1 MIDAFSQLSTHAS
14 PYRLGTTQGPAAPQ
28 RKAIPHMENTNR
40 GVSRRTFFGVGAA
53 ATGVALTG
61 AAGSAFAAPSG
72 DGFGPTDSPTD
83 AVTAVP
89 IVAGA
94 QVMVKGYFDFAPL
107 TAALSA
113 GVGGVFNGANNLL
126 GTMISLP
133 AGSRIVRID
142 TLGNAIASSSQS
154 FSIIKRNPL
163 TSNVSTTVATF
174 VTPTALG
181 DLQASYTTEIAIAA
195 GDLLAIEVDGTTN
208 LTNRIATVTIQYFP
222 PAPAATPGAAPAFN
236 PIVPARV
243 YDSRTGTPAP
253 GALAPNGNRV
263 ISVATSLAGAA
274 VVPTGA
280 TAVTYN
286 VTATGTTGPNF
297 LSVVPGDVTAVPG
310 TSSLNWGGGY
320 DIANSGTVK
329 LDSSRQVKVFMGDQ
343 SGSTNFIIDITG
355 YYL

>member
-1 MIDAFSQLSTHAS
+1 
-14 PYRLGTTQGPAAPQ
+14 
-28 RKAIPHMENTNR
+28 MENTNR

-61 AAGSAFAAPSG
+61 AAGSAFAGAPRG
-72 DGFGPTDSPTD
+72 EGFGTQDSLGN

-89 IVAGA
+89 LVAGA
-94 QVMVKGYFDFAPL
+94 QVIVKGLFDFTSL
-107 TAALSA
+107 GAALEA
-113 GVGGVFNGANNLL
+113 GVGGVLSGNTSLL

-142 TLGNAIASSSQS
+142 TLGNAIIASSQT
-154 FSIIKRNPL
+154 FTVVKRTPL
-163 TSNVSTTVATF
+163 TSTASTQVAKF
-174 VTPTALG
+174 FTPTALG
-181 DLQASYTTEIAIAA
+181 DIQASFTTEIPVAA
-195 GDLLAIEVDGTTN
+195 GDLMALEVDGTGPS
-208 LTNRIATVTIQYFP
+208 TNRILSVAIQYIP
-222 PAPAATPGAAPAFN
+222 PAVVIPPTPGVAPAYN
-236 PIVPARV
+236 PITPARV
-243 YDSRTGTPAP
+243 YDSRTGSPAP

-343 SGSTNFIIDITG
+343 AGSTNFIIDITG

>member
-1 MIDAFSQLSTHAS
+1 
-14 PYRLGTTQGPAAPQ
+14 
-28 RKAIPHMENTNR
+28 MENTNR

-61 AAGSAFAAPSG
+61 AAGSAFAAGGGSDG
-72 DGFGPTDSPTD
+72 TGFGPIDGAGN

-89 IVAGA
+89 VTAGA
-94 QVMVKGYFDFAPL
+94 QVLVKGIYDFV
-107 TAALSA
+107 ALSGLLQFGA
-113 GVGGVFNGANNLL
+113 GGVFSSTAGIM
-126 GTMISLP
+126 GTMVSLP

-142 TLGNAIASSSQS
+142 TLGVTTINGNQTWSLV
-154 FSIIKRNPL
+154 KRNPL
-163 TSNVSTTVATF
+163 TSSGITSIGTFATPMA
-174 VTPTALG
+174 VG
-181 DLQASYTTEIAIAA
+181 DVQASYTTEIAMAA
-195 GDLLAIEVDGTTN
+195 GDLLSIEVQGSSVD
-208 LTNRIATVTIQYFP
+208 NRIIAVSVQYIL
-222 PAPAATPGAAPAFN
+222 PAPAVTPGAAPAFN

-297 LSVVPGDVTAVPG
+297 LSVVPGDVTAVPS
-310 TSSLNWGGGY
+310 TSSLNWGGGS

-343 SGSTNFIIDITG
+343 SGSANFIIDITG